1 MSVNKN
7 KSEIVES
14 FKNLLK
20 KADEV
25 KGLNENINATENIHV
40 AKKVKL
46 VKIDSEIKSRSINNF
61 ERLGIKNIKRVP
73 DNPYQKKYKEENKE
87 KFEKYEYEVSTK
99 ITNILNKHIYHWLNR
114 EMPKFSRI
122 KLRKHIY
129 NLLTELA
136 K

>member
-1 MSVNKN
+1 MSINKN

-25 KGLNENINATENIHV
+25 KGLNENINETENINV

-46 VKIDSEIKSRSINNF
+46 VKIDSDIKRRSVNNF
-61 ERLGIKNIKRVP
+61 ERLGIKNIKRLP
-73 DNPYQKKYKEENKE
+73 DNPFQKKYKEENKE
-87 KFEKYEYEVSTK
+87 QFEKYEYEASTK

-114 EMPKFSRI
+114 EMPKFSRV

-129 NLLTELA
+129 NLLSELV

>member
-1 MSVNKN
+1 MSLL
-7 KSEIVES
+7 ES
-14 FKNLLK
+14 IK

-25 KGLNENINATENIHV
+25 KGLNENINETENIHV

-46 VKIDSEIKSRSINNF
+46 VKIDSEIKSRSVNNF
-61 ERLGIKNIKRVP
+61 ERLGIKILKEFLIILF
-73 DNPYQKKYKEENKE
+73 KKYKEENKE
-87 KFEKYEYEVSTK
+87 QFEKYEYEVSTK

>member
-1 MSVNKN
+1 MSINKN

-25 KGLNENINATENIHV
+25 KGLNENINETENINV

-46 VKIDSEIKSRSINNF
+46 VKIDSDIKRRSVNNF
-61 ERLGIKNIKRVP
+61 ERLGIKNIKRLP
-73 DNPYQKKYKEENKE
+73 DNPFQKKYKEENKE
-87 KFEKYEYEVSTK
+87 QFEKYESEASIK
-99 ITNILNKHIYHWLNR
+99 IANILNKHIYHWLNR
-114 EMPKFSRI
+114 EMPKFSRV

-129 NLLTELA
+129 SLLSELA

>member
-1 MSVNKN
+1 MSINKN

-20 KADEV
+20 KADEE
-25 KGLNENINATENIHV
+25 KGLNENLNKAENIYV
-40 AKKVKL
+40 AEKVKL
-46 VKIDSEIKSRSINNF
+46 VKIDSDIKSSSVNNF

-73 DNPYQKKYKEENKE
+73 SNPFKKKYKEENKE
-87 KFEKYEYEVSTK
+87 QFKKYEYEANTK
-99 ITNILNKHIYHWLNR
+99 ITNILNKHIYHWVNR
-114 EMPKFSRI
+114 EMPKFARI

-129 NLLTELA
+129 NLLSKLA